1 MAERKAQA
9 HFRIAG
15 GDALTPNPELDAV
28 ERKIAELTGTAE
40 HLSLT
45 IANHQRHVERLERE
59 VEDFRRLKQQAE
71 TEFHTQEAA
80 RVARRKE
87 LQELEVDIQKC
98 EALISTQQ
106 ERLRALAETV
116 EVAEQRS
123 KQIVADLQADSNDKL
138 KAIEHEFDAKKEL
151 LSAELESYRAQTQ
164 SDIKQLGEDVSQSR
178 KRQMRALETEL
189 HDARTSAEDAV
200 AKLLHEGRAKYEATT
215 KAAEATALEVCRESE
230 AAAKRLMAEA
240 NQKAAELVRV
250 AQLEAEEVRRRTHA
264 AEIDFLREKNDGLA
278 ELKLLMAR
286 AKEEAQSIVAAA
298 MKEASEL
305 QYKTENDNEA
315 RIADANRRI
324 GVARKAAEKET
335 KDWVDLTRGE
345 LIRQLKEQEQILARR
360 VKEHE
365 DHVANERQRLGE
377 EARAV
382 LASARE
388 RAQAIIETANN
399 ERSYKLE
406 ELKALENSMFQSARQ
421 SASSITHD
429 AEKIALN
436 IVEDARDRVRN
447 IDKTVESIIAQ
458 AAEEALKFK
467 IEADAYAERI
477 RRELP
482 DPILWESELAKIRQE
497 EQDRF
502 QALIEPTVRNYLK
515 AIDRAVSNVF
525 DELPLKWQTN
535 KVINDFAQAI
545 ADLQNRKNQMNLS
558 DLIPKATTS
567 SPGQPISQPPMK
579 SHSLAKTA

>member
-15 GDALTPNPELDAV
+15 GDALTPNPELDAA
-28 ERKIAELTGTAE
+28 ERRIADLTGTAE

-59 VEDFRRLKQQAE
+59 VEDFRRLRQQAE

-116 EVAEQRS
+116 EVAELRS
-123 KQIVADLQADSNDKL
+123 RQSVADLQADTSDKL
-138 KAIEHEFDAKKEL
+138 KAIEHEFGAKKERL
-151 LSAELESYRAQTQ
+151 AAELEAHRAQTQ
-164 SDIKQLGEDVSQSR
+164 IDIKQLDEEVSQNR
-178 KRQMRALETEL
+178 KSQLRALEIEL
-189 HDARTSAEDAV
+189 RDVRMSAEDAV

-240 NQKAAELVRV
+240 SQKAAELVRS
-250 AQLEAEEVRRRTHA
+250 AQHEAEEVRRRTHS
-264 AEIDFLREKNDGLA
+264 AEIDFLREKNNGLA
-278 ELKLLMAR
+278 ELKLMMDR
-286 AKEEAQSIVAAA
+286 AKEESQSIVAAA
-298 MKEASEL
+298 MKEASEI
-305 QYKTENDNEA
+305 QYKAENDNEA
-315 RIADANRRI
+315 RIADTNRRI
-324 GVARKAAEKET
+324 GMARKAAEKET

-345 LIRQLKEQEQILARR
+345 MTRQLKEQEQILARR

-365 DHVANERQRLGE
+365 DHVADERQRLDE

-382 LASARE
+382 LTSARE
-388 RAQAIIETANN
+388 RAQAIIDTANN

-406 ELKALENSMFQSARQ
+406 ELKALENSVFQSARQ
-421 SASSITHD
+421 SASAITHD

-458 AAEEALKFK
+458 AAEEALKIK
-467 IEADAYAERI
+467 IETDAYADRI
-477 RRELP
+477 KSELP
-482 DPILWESELAKIRQE
+482 DPILWESELAKVRQE

-545 ADLQNRKNQMNLS
+545 ADLQNRKDQMSLS
-558 DLIPKATTS
+558 ELIPKATTS
-567 SPGQPISQPPMK
+567 SQGQPISQPPMK
-579 SHSLAKTA
+579 SPLLAKTA